1 MMMGEGDRIEFADR
15 GIAAQDAAR
24 IFPGHRRAGLD
35 LRPRDLARHTTTIAA
50 FGDEV
55 VDAADAVLVARIP
68 ILYGRILDLGAI
80 QRAQFADRSEER
92 RVGKRG
98 VGEVGVG
105 WCGCSKKK
113 NKK

>member
-35 LRPRDLARHTTTIAA
+35 LRPRALARHTTTIAA

-68 ILYGRILDLGAI
+68 ILYGRLLDLGAI
-80 QRAQFADRSEER
+80 LRDQFDDGRWAER
-92 RVGKRG
+92 RVGK
-98 VGEVGVG
+98 E
-105 WCGCSKKK
+105 
-113 NKK
+113 